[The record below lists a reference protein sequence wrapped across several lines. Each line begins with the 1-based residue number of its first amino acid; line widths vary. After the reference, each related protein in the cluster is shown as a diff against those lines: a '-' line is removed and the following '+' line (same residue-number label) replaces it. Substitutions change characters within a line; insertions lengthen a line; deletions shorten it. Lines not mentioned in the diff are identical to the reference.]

1 MMETG
6 SGKAP
11 ARIAARRSRLL
22 LREMAA
28 PTVTERREL
37 AFAGV
42 ARQAEMVRSGLV
54 TPRELVETALE
65 RIETLDPHLNAFRV
79 VFAEQALREADA
91 AGARGAGRAKRP
103 LLGVPIAVKD
113 DTPVAGT
120 SRTRGSHAHGGPEP
134 EDAEIV
140 RRLRAAGAIVIGITR
155 TPELAAWPFTET
167 VAGGITRNPWDPQ
180 RTPGGSSGGS
190 AAAVSAALVPG
201 ATASDGAG
209 SIRIPAACCGLF
221 GLKTSRGVVPTA
233 PYEEFFGGLS
243 VFGVLTRNVADA
255 ALLYE
260 VVSGRPFIAAA
271 QQPPP
276 ARLRIALATRIPPG
290 SSARLDSEWRAAA
303 EHTAELLRSLG
314 HEVFER
320 EPAIGPVG
328 LNVVARYL
336 AQIAAEA
343 DELEQPER
351 LERRTRGLVRLGKIA
366 RSRGRARSP
375 PRARRCRARQR
386 DLRRRRRRARSDAR
400 EGGAADRSLRRS
412 RRVVH
417 AQRRA
422 ALDPLQR
429 RLEPPRQ
436 PGRLGAGRL
445 RRPRPAAVGAARR
458 APRCRRDAVLARARA
473 RARAAVGR
481 RAPTRLLSDAQLLA
495 IAEQAARA
503 AGELLRER
511 FESGHERAT
520 GSKSTPT
527 DLVSEADLA
536 AERAIR
542 EVIAARRPGD
552 AILGEEG
559 GETQEGAGLRW
570 IVDPLDGTVNFLFGV
585 PQWCVSVAVHDD
597 DGGLAGVD
605 LRPAARGAL
614 RRRARRRAADAQR
627 RGAARIR
634 PRRAGERARRD
645 RLRVRRRRA
654 CRAGAKRS
662 PACCRRCATCAGWA
676 APRSTSPGPRPG
688 ATTRTTSAACTSG
701 TSRRERVLCE
711 AAGLQRRALAAR
723 GDVPDGLLV
732 APGGLI
738 GALAAIVA

>member
-1 MMETG
+1 MMEAG
-6 SGKAP
+6 SGKAS
-11 ARIAARRSRLL
+11 ARIAARSSRLL

-42 ARQAEMVRSGLV
+42 ARQAEMVRSGLI

-65 RIETLDPHLNAFRV
+65 RIEALDPELNAFRV

-91 AGARGAGRAKRP
+91 AGARAGGRAKQP
-103 LLGVPIAVKD
+103 LRGVPIAVKD

-120 SRTRGSHAHGGPEP
+120 PRTRGSHAHGGPEP

-180 RTPGGSSGGS
+180 RTPSGSSGGS

-233 PYEEFFGGLS
+233 PYEELFGCLS

-271 QQPPP
+271 RQPPP

-290 SSARLDSEWRAAA
+290 SSARLDSEWRSAA
-303 EHTAELLRSLG
+303 EQTAELLRSLG

-343 DELEQPER
+343 DELEHPER

-366 RSRGRARSP
+366 GRAGARGRRRE
-375 PRARRCRARQR
+375 RA
-386 DLRRRRRRARSDAR
+386 D
-400 EGGAADRSLRRS
+400 
-412 RRVVH
+412 
-417 AQRRA
+417 
-422 ALDPLQR
+422 
-429 RLEPPRQ
+429 
-436 PGRLGAGRL
+436 
-445 RRPRPAAVGAARR
+445 AARVNAIFDDVDVVLGPTLAK
-458 APRCRRDAVLARARA
+458 APLPI
-473 RARAAVGR
+473 GR
-481 RAPTRLLSDAQLLA
+481 YDGR
-495 IAEQAARA
+495 
-503 AGELLRER
+503 
-511 FESGHERAT
+511 
-520 GSKSTPT
+520 
-527 DLVSEADLA
+527 
-536 AERAIR
+536 
-542 EVIAARRPGD
+542 
-552 AILGEEG
+552 
-559 GETQEGAGLRW
+559 GASYTLNGVLRW
-570 IVDPLDGTVNFLFGV
+570 IPFNGV
-585 PQWCVSVAVHDD
+585 WNHL
-597 DGGLAGVD
+597 GN
-605 LRPAARGAL
+605 PAASVPVGF
-614 RRRARRRAADAQR
+614 D
-627 RGAARIR
+627 
-634 PRRAGERARRD
+634 
-645 RLRVRRRRA
+645 
-654 CRAGAKRS
+654 
-662 PACCRRCATCAGWA
+662 
-676 APRSTSPGPRPG
+676 
-688 ATTRTTSAACTSG
+688 
-701 TSRRERVLCE
+701 
-711 AAGLQRRALAAR
+711 AR
-723 GDVPDGLLV
+723 GLPLSVQLV
-732 APGGLI
+732 ARLD
-738 GALAAIVA
+738 ADETLFSLAHELELARPWAEARPPVS